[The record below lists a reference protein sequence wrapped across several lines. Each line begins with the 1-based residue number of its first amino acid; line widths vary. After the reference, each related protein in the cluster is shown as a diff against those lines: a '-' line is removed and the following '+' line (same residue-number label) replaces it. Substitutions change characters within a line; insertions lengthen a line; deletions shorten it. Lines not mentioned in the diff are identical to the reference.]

1 MSEIA
6 SGILD
11 ATSLSASAILYG
23 LLAVLAGAYLK
34 GYTGFGASMLWMTSL
49 SLVLP
54 PLQVVPM
61 VLMFEVV
68 TSITLLPHIWR
79 DVRWR
84 SIALLLLGTCTA
96 TPIGIH
102 MLASLPATPIRIAL
116 ALVVLVAALLI
127 LRGFALSKEPG
138 WPATIGVGLT
148 AGVLN
153 GSMGIVGPPVIL
165 FYFSSPIGMVAGRA
179 SIIAFFIGTDSVGTA
194 MFAAQGLL
202 DASILWRTAV
212 FLPILIVGVAIG
224 IVASSGRTPK
234 TSRRLRYSCSSL
246 SRSFSAYAPHGP
258 RDSVRCLA
266 RR

>member
-1 MSEIA
+1 MSEIVG
-6 SGILD
+6 GILD
-11 ATSLSASAILYG
+11 VTDLNASSFLYSMF
-23 LLAVLAGAYLK
+23 AVLAGAYLK

-68 TSITLLPHIWR
+68 TSTVLLPRIWL

-84 SIALLLLGTCTA
+84 SIALLLLGTCAA

-102 MLASLPATPIRIAL
+102 ALASLPATPVRIAL
-116 ALVVLVAALLI
+116 AIVVLIAALLI

-138 WPATIGVGLT
+138 RPATVGVGIM

-165 FYFSSPIGMVAGRA
+165 FYFSSPIGVVAGRA
-179 SIIAFFIGTDSVGTA
+179 SIIAYFIGTDSVGTA

-202 DASILWRTAV
+202 DASVLWRTAV
-212 FLPILIVGVAIG
+212 FLPILIAGVVVGNRGFV
-224 IVASSGRTPK
+224 K
-234 TSRRLRYSCSSL
+234 TDPENFKRISL
-246 SRSFSAYAPHGP
+246 FVLIALSVLLGVRAAWSA
-258 RDSVRCLA
+258 
-266 RR
+266 